1 MGYTHYYTG
10 KKKFS
15 DSEWQTIQTDVLAIL
30 KAAKTAGV
38 VLGDGMGEIM
48 IEPEFAI
55 EPTAIRFNGLN
66 DDAHETFYV
75 DQGNDEWSFCKTARK
90 PYDVAVTAILAYLEG
105 AHPDKFSV
113 GSDGDSDDWQAG
125 IKLLKTALGTRAA
138 FAQVPAEILADA
150 A

>member
-1 MGYTHYYTG
+1 
-10 KKKFS
+10 
-15 DSEWQTIQTDVLAIL
+15 
-30 KAAKTAGV
+30 
-38 VLGDGMGEIM
+38 M
-48 IEPEFAI
+48 IAPESAI
-55 EPTAIRFNGLN
+55 EPTAFRFNGLN

-125 IKLLKTALGTRAA
+125 IKLLKTALGTKAA
-138 FAQVPAEILADA
+138 FAQVPAEIRTRRIKKV
-150 A
+150 